1 MRHRWRPRAPQGVR
15 AVSRERKGVSL
26 IEVLIACVLLTV
38 AVLGLVGA
46 ATGISKQT
54 GNSRRQILAAG
65 MAQARLDSLR
75 SLPCSSLASG
85 TSSKQGIAQ
94 TWTVSG
100 SGNTRSIVLQLT
112 VPRLTNAITY
122 RALVPCV

>member
-1 MRHRWRPRAPQGVR
+1 M
-15 AVSRERKGVSL
+15 SRERKGVSL